1 MCLPVPPIPHI
12 VVPFTLTVSLKSGW
26 GFRHRTETEG
36 VKVPFATITT
46 IPNIQTALF
55 IQPTAIGTVYEDL
68 GGNHEYQLRLTQP
81 NAKEASSSRTIG
93 PISDVTLPTRLGLRP
108 IALHQLPLTSAT
120 LHLLSALLSHFQ
132 PTRTRAIS
140 FSFQDCGSILL
151 AVGWLDYIVIT
162 HMCPNLL
169 NIFAREP
176 QWAIW
181 WSNQDLHLTHTMLT
195 PYIRHYR
202 SSHALVVHPS
212 LSS

>member
-1 MCLPVPPIPHI
+1 MVRDRVLETLRLAAPELKSGVSAIPPIPHI

-81 NAKEASSSRTIG
+81 NAREASSSCTISL
-93 PISDVTLPTRLGLRP
+93 ILDVTLPTRLGLWP
-108 IALHQLPLTSAT
+108 IALRLPLFTSAT
-120 LHLLSALLSHFQ
+120 LHLLSVLLSHFQ
-132 PTRTRAIS
+132 PNTDTGHLVL
-140 FSFQDCGSILL
+140 FEDCGSILL

-181 WSNQDLHLTHTMLT
+181 
-195 PYIRHYR
+195 
-202 SSHALVVHPS
+202 
-212 LSS
+212 

>member
-1 MCLPVPPIPHI
+1 MVRDRVLETLRLAAPELKSGVSAIPPIPHI

-55 IQPTAIGTVYEDL
+55 IQPTAIGTVCEDL

-81 NAKEASSSRTIG
+81 NAREASSSRTIG
-93 PISDVTLPTRLGLRP
+93 LISDVTLPTRLGLRP
-108 IALHQLPLTSAT
+108 IALRLPLFTSAI

-140 FSFQDCGSILL
+140 FSLRI
-151 AVGWLDYIVIT
+151 VGQ
-162 HMCPNLL
+162 P
-169 NIFAREP
+169 F
-176 QWAIW
+176 
-181 WSNQDLHLTHTMLT
+181 
-195 PYIRHYR
+195 
-202 SSHALVVHPS
+202 
-212 LSS
+212 